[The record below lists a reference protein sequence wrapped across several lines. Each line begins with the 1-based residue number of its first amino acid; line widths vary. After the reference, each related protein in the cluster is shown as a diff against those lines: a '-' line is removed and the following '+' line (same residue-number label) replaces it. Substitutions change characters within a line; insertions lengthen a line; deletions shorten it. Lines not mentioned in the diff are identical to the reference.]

1 MYVGIP
7 HETFGFRGDKGEDQD
22 AAIELAYA
30 ITIHKSQGSDFDTV
44 FVVLPKTGR
53 ILSRELIYTALT
65 RAKKRVVLLVQDSIG
80 WLREFTKPQASVLA
94 RRNTNLFDYS
104 VRAER
109 LNIPYVEGLI
119 HGTAKKGLFV
129 RSKSEVVIVN
139 QLVNACLLYTS
150 PSPRDS

>member
-1 MYVGIP
+1 MLLLSLHTLLQSI
-7 HETFGFRGDKGEDQD
+7 
-22 AAIELAYA
+22 
-30 ITIHKSQGSDFDTV
+30 KSQGSDFDTV

-119 HGTAKKGLFV
+119 HGTARKV
-129 RSKSEVVIVN
+129 
-139 QLVNACLLYTS
+139 CLCVASQKL
-150 PSPRDS
+150 

>member
-7 HETFGFRGDKGEDQD
+7 HETFGFRGDKVEDQD

-65 RAKKRVVLLVQDSIG
+65 RA
-80 WLREFTKPQASVLA
+80 
-94 RRNTNLFDYS
+94 
-104 VRAER
+104 
-109 LNIPYVEGLI
+109 
-119 HGTAKKGLFV
+119 
-129 RSKSEVVIVN
+129 
-139 QLVNACLLYTS
+139 
-150 PSPRDS
+150 